1 MRILTKVS
9 ALTSLI
15 AATATPWAAP
25 AQGWSFTDASAPL
38 GRAVVS
44 IQGGPQVALA
54 CTRTGVPSGPHRPHN
69 PDALE
74 IHIAPGPLFGD
85 AAPAI
90 GQQAALQIGVDDQAY
105 GQAAFLHENAENGL
119 VSLLPRTHPLIDALG
134 NGRELSVTTVQ
145 GNTSVKVSLSGS
157 SAAIAQ
163 LQNWCDGGS
172 GQAPGPAEASGPSFD
187 CANAAAPAE
196 RAICANPQLAALDLQ
211 LSQAFAAR
219 LATLGE
225 AERETLVADQRRWL
239 VLRDTCL
246 ADAACL
252 NGAIEGRL
260 GQLGDAAA
268 VQTATAAGGPAP
280 APAAAPTTTP
290 DTTAEGQPTTDA
302 AQAAPV
308 VPAPPLSTA
317 ITDPQEIARRLSLEV
332 VRASPSFLQDISF
345 LDNWYTRQ
353 IQRLDPQNRKPIGRM
368 TDTEKQQTRAQV
380 AAQIQ
385 AEIARLPAGPFLVAM
400 QIGNTFVNG
409 EVSDSGLRMPGG
421 YGNRDQGRYSYALG
435 SYSPPLS
442 YLPMQFN
449 IRARSDFDTR
459 FVPGSRAQAEALKA
473 RARDLR
479 LNVAIL
485 VDDIRVLGTGSGA
498 SSQAL
503 TGGRVVHAGLYE
515 GADPTFDPTRLVHA
529 FAPTPASEGGLSY
542 YAGQL
547 NIPMHGNAVLDGPS
561 GPQGLAQLVRIL
573 GAARAAEQGAE
584 IDRLSQYAFLNLATP
599 RQRNDAVPPAALGRT
614 TTGGEAISFARHLNE
629 FDRAE
634 ALTNVREKLWPS
646 VAAQLPKLPIDGIA
660 IAPVYLQEYDAVRG
674 GFPLQSGVQQLGLPA
689 RGPYPALTSLPDFL
703 PLSPDQARQLVE
715 QLNAT
720 GGPGS
725 RQASFVVPYRLT
737 DVVAKPWNEGG
748 QPEVTVEPL
757 SLVMHGIANFRQ
769 GMDPLANPLVE
780 FDLAAYRGEPRPEA
794 SEERKAFWA
803 EIAGWDRSGVEALVA
818 AALASS
824 DDPALADRF
833 AAESLT
839 VRQAGEFDRA
849 EATATVRAQLEAE
862 AAPETLVLD
871 GTLTF
876 SDYDST
882 AQGFPVTRIDFS
894 YVNSDTGIRPVPI
907 TLSDPSVLQPIP
919 ADSALAEKMLLTN
932 DPYRAQ
938 NVFPFTARVTP
949 VLTARENNRDIMYV
963 ALDRIVISARG
974 EDGTGYP
981 AAYVDL
987 SPEQVALTAPAE
999 AAQTEIDAPAALPLD
1014 AEYLDLLMLGRFEDQ
1029 ITPETYERMMLDRRL
1044 IEINARTL
1052 GQDPSWGFFFKDPT
1066 IELNPVQYRAELDRF
1081 TAWTQARAAAL
1092 PSEVYMR
1099 SRTGNIPGG
1108 LVCGMMDSPP
1118 QDRYAEYLPQEMAAH
1133 LDEIGYARRLQERVM
1148 VERSHNQM
1156 AYRLPW
1162 HDAYIAGRPALGQ
1175 VREVKRSPSL
1185 SSCARNIRLSSDP
1198 ALMARGA
1205 YVDAVIELTGPFK
1218 PKLERNVSAALR
1230 HYGTLEITGLKPAE
1244 GAEGTKRLGTL
1255 LLTLPV
1261 DRTEARAVAQNPQ
1274 NPQQAIF
1281 SAPTTLDQAALD
1293 AALPPAPTVT
1303 DVLGMAPGDAW
1314 DEASAKAAERLPEAL
1329 VHVADGPPSQMREQV
1344 SNTLMGPETTFLAF
1358 RNGEVFLDPARSEAL
1373 ALFREPTRDP
1383 DQVLAVASYRTFDA
1397 TQITQDA
1404 LIGALLKK
1412 YGDAPITADDQSRY
1426 GSKPGKTMVWG
1437 LRENCVPQMRG
1448 EVRVPDL
1455 PRDNQEVYSA
1465 ATNLARAF
1473 TGPQL
1478 QYSSY
1483 QSVVLSNCTPTVW
1496 ASVGADRENRLHI
1509 VVWSFDLGLLDD
1521 VARMPD
1527 LNAQVDGETGSA
1539 EIMENAADIDL

>member
-1 MRILTKVS
+1 MRILTNIS
-9 ALTSLI
+9 ALASLI
-15 AATATPWAAP
+15 AVTATPWAAP
-25 AQGWSFTDASAPL
+25 AQGWSFTDAAAPL
-38 GRAVVS
+38 GRAVLSV
-44 IQGGPQVALA
+44 QGDPRVALA
-54 CTRTGVPSGPHRPHN
+54 CTRTGVPAGPYRPYN

-85 AAPAI
+85 AVPEI
-90 GQQAALQIGVDDQAY
+90 GQQTALQIGVDDQIY

-119 VSLLPRTHPLIDALG
+119 VSLLPRTHPVIDALG
-134 NGRELSVTTVQ
+134 SGRELMVTAVQ
-145 GNTSVKVSLSGS
+145 GNTTVKVTLSGS

-163 LQNWCDGGS
+163 LQSWCDGGS
-172 GQAPGPAEASGPSFD
+172 GQAPGPAEATGPSFD

-219 LATLGE
+219 LGTLGE
-225 AERETLVADQRRWL
+225 AERTALVADQNRWL
-239 VLRDTCL
+239 VLRNTCL

-252 NGAIEGRL
+252 SGAMDGRL
-260 GQLGDAAA
+260 AQLGNAAP
-268 VQTATAAGGPAP
+268 VQTATAGGSAAPAP
-280 APAAAPTTTP
+280 APAAGAG
-290 DTTAEGQPTTDA
+290 DVAQVAAAET
-302 AQAAPV
+302 AQATAA

-317 ITDPQEIARRLSLEV
+317 ITDPQEIAKRLSLEV
-332 VRASPSFLQDISF
+332 VRASPSFLQNTNF

-385 AEIARLPAGPFLVAM
+385 ADIARLPAGPFLVAM

-409 EVSDSGLRMPGG
+409 EVSDSGLRMPGS

-435 SYSPPLS
+435 TYSPPLS
-442 YLPMQFN
+442 YLPVQFN

-485 VDDIRVLGTGSGA
+485 VDDIRVLGTGNGSA
-498 SSQAL
+498 SQVL
-503 TGGRVVHAGLYE
+503 TGGRVVHAGLYD
-515 GADPTFDPTRLVHA
+515 GPDPTFDPTRLVYA
-529 FAPTPASEGGLSY
+529 FAPSPVSEGGLSY
-542 YAGQL
+542 YASQL
-547 NIPMHGNAVLDGPS
+547 NIPMHGSAVLDGAS
-561 GPQGLAQLVRIL
+561 GPQNLAQLVRIL
-573 GAARAAEQGAE
+573 GAARAAEEGAP

-599 RQRNDAVPPAALGRT
+599 RQRNDAIPPAALGRSGS
-614 TTGGEAISFARHLNE
+614 GGESINFARHLNE

-634 ALTNVREKLWPS
+634 ALARLREQLWPS
-646 VAAQLPKLPIDGIA
+646 VAAQLPDLPIEGIA
-660 IAPVYLQEYDAVRG
+660 ISPVYLQEYDAARG
-674 GFPLQSGVQQLGLPA
+674 GFPLQSSVQQLGLPA
-689 RGPYPALTSLPDFL
+689 RGPYPALTSVPDFL

-737 DVVAKPWNEGG
+737 DVVPTPWNEGG
-748 QPEVTVEPL
+748 QPEVTVEPQ
-757 SLVMHGIANFRQ
+757 SLVLHGIANFRQ

-794 SEERKAFWA
+794 SEERKAYWA
-803 EIAGWDRSGVEALVA
+803 EIAGWNRSGVEELVA
-818 AALASS
+818 AALAST
-824 DDPALADRF
+824 DDPGLIERF
-833 AAESLT
+833 AADAT
-839 VRQAGEFDRA
+839 AVQQAGEFDRA
-849 EATATVRAQLEAE
+849 NALAAMRAQLEAVD
-862 AAPETLVLD
+862 APEDLVLE
-871 GTLTF
+871 GTLAFT
-876 SDYDST
+876 DYDT
-882 AQGFPVTRIDFS
+882 AAQGFPVSGIQFS
-894 YVNSDTGIRPVPI
+894 YLNSDTGIRPVPI
-907 TLSDPSVLQPIP
+907 SLSDPLVLRTIP
-919 ADSALAEKMLLTN
+919 ADPELAEKMLQTN

-938 NVFPFTARVTP
+938 NSFPFTARVTP
-949 VLTARENNRDIMYV
+949 VLTSQENNRDVMYV

-981 AAYVDL
+981 AAYIDL
-987 SPEQVALTAPAE
+987 SPEQAAPATAGQAAPAE
-999 AAQTEIDAPAALPLD
+999 VEAPTALPLD
-1014 AEYLDLLMLGRFEDQ
+1014 AEYLDLLMLTRFAEQ

-1052 GQDPSWGFFFKDPT
+1052 GQEPAWGFFFQDPT

-1081 TAWTQARAAAL
+1081 TAWTQARAADL
-1092 PSEVYMR
+1092 PGEVYMR
-1099 SRTGNIPGG
+1099 TRIGNVPGG
-1108 LVCGMMDSPP
+1108 LVCGMMDDPP
-1118 QDRYAEYLPQEMAAH
+1118 QNRYAEYLPQEMAAH
-1133 LDEIGYARRLQERVM
+1133 LDEIGYVRRLQERVL

-1156 AYRLPW
+1156 AYRLPRR
-1162 HDAYIAGRPALGQ
+1162 DVYIAGRPALGQ

-1185 SSCARNIRLSSDP
+1185 SGCARNVRLSSDP
-1198 ALMARGA
+1198 AVMARSA
-1205 YVDAVIELTGPFK
+1205 YVDAVIEIDGAFQ
-1218 PKLERNVSAALR
+1218 PKLDRNQSAAVR
-1230 HYGTLEITGLKPAE
+1230 HYGTLEVAGFKPAE
-1244 GAEGTKRLGTL
+1244 GAAGTKRLGTL

-1274 NPQQAIF
+1274 NPQQAVF

-1303 DVLGMAPGDAW
+1303 DVLTITPGDNW
-1314 DEASAKAAERLPEAL
+1314 DEARGKAAERLPGAL
-1329 VHVADGPPSQMREQV
+1329 VHVADGPPSQLREQI
-1344 SNTLMGPETTFLAF
+1344 SNTLMGPETTFQAF
-1358 RNGEVFLDPARSEAL
+1358 RNGEVFLDAAKNEAL

-1383 DQVLAVASYRTFDA
+1383 DRVLAVASYRTFDA
-1397 TQITQDA
+1397 SQVTQDA

-1412 YGDAPITADDQSRY
+1412 YGDAPLTADDQSRY

-1437 LRENCVPQMRG
+1437 MRENCVPQMRG

-1455 PRDNQEVYSA
+1455 PRDNHEVFSA
-1465 ATNLARAF
+1465 ASNLARAF

-1483 QSVVLSNCTPTVW
+1483 QSVVFSRCTPLVW

-1509 VVWSFDLGLLDD
+1509 VVWSFDLGLLDE
-1521 VARMPD
+1521 VAQMPD
-1527 LNAQVDGETGSA
+1527 LDAQVDGETGSA